1 MGIEARI
8 ASVEDAKHYR
18 MEAKK
23 MKAPETKAEDKKV
36 AGVDVGKSNLDVSI
50 ARGKPLRFANTP
62 DGMAQML
69 SWLREGGATLVAFES
84 SGGYERRLASF
95 LRNSKMPYHAAHAL
109 RVRNFARAAGYEAKT
124 DGIDARVLSE
134 YGEKFDLSPDAPED
148 AETEALRDILSRRK
162 QLVDQRSAERN
173 RRDKGAV
180 RDARA
185 SVERHIKW
193 LDKEIERLDRRY
205 RKALSESAELSAKA
219 ELYASVPGV
228 GELTAATLAAYL
240 PELGAFDGKRLT
252 ALVGLAPWSRDS
264 GAKRGYRSIR
274 GGRGRVRQA
283 LYMAALSATRWN
295 ADLSEFYQRLLAR
308 GKRKMV
314 ALTAVMRKLLL
325 TLNAIARRGSPWE
338 ANPSP

>member
-1 MGIEARI
+1 
-8 ASVEDAKHYR
+8 
-18 MEAKK
+18 
-23 MKAPETKAEDKKV
+23 MKAPETKSEDKKV
-36 AGVDVGKSNLDVSI
+36 AGADVGKSNLDVSI
-50 ARGKPLRFANTP
+50 ARGRARRFANTP
-62 DGMAQML
+62 DGMARML

-95 LRNSKMPYHAAHAL
+95 LRGSGMPFHVADPR

-124 DGIDARVLSE
+124 DGIDARMLSE
-134 YGEKFDLSPDAPED
+134 YGERFDLSPDAPED
-148 AETEALRDILSRRK
+148 AEAEALRDILSRRK

-173 RRDKGAV
+173 RLDKGAV

-205 RKALSESAELSAKA
+205 RKALSESSDLSAKA
-219 ELYASVPGV
+219 ELYASAPGV
-228 GELTAATLAAYL
+228 GELTAATLVAYL
-240 PELGAFDGKRLT
+240 PELGRFDGRRLT

-264 GAKRGYRSIR
+264 GIKRGRRSIR

-283 LYMAALSATRWN
+283 LYMAALSAARWN
-295 ADLSEFYQRLLAR
+295 ADLKEFYQGLLAR
-308 GKRKMV
+308 GKVKKV

-338 ANPSP
+338 ARLSLARP